1 NTICGSKVRLTCA
14 FTQGKI
20 QFHDG
25 VLRGPSWP
33 FVDKKVFFATLRV
46 TSRTKRCSSWPF
58 MALRIQ
64 KGVLREPSRDFADEK
79 VFFDTL
85 VP

>member
-1 NTICGSKVRLTCA
+1 
-14 FTQGKI
+14 
-20 QFHDG
+20 
-25 VLRGPSWP
+25 
-33 FVDKKVFFATLRV
+33 
-46 TSRTKRCSSWPF
+46 

-85 VP
+85 VS